1 MRRGVSAAGVLVVA
15 ILVCASAALA
25 GRIVRVGLS
34 ANGKTEVLHP
44 GDVLVVSLPGNPT
57 TGFSWRLRKVDRAVL
72 KLTSSAYIPN
82 KTSPPKVGSGGKFV
96 FRFRALV
103 EGRTPLRLVYVRGG
117 KVNTTPARM
126 FRLTVFVIAA
136 VT

>member
-82 KTSPPKVGSGGKFV
+82 K
-96 FRFRALV
+96 RARRKWDPAASSFFAFGLLWKA
-103 EGRTPLRLVYVRGG
+103 GRR
-117 KVNTTPARM
+117 
-126 FRLTVFVIAA
+126 
-136 VT
+136 